1 MSGPGKGPRSTRL
14 SGRGA
19 SLSTDLPIGAAMTA
33 SQQSIDSHTP
43 LGANLVP
50 GGATF
55 RTWAPAAREVYLALP
70 RLAGDQPDFPKDPDA
85 LLVEDG
91 NGYWGGFFPGVE
103 DGDLYRFYVV
113 GEGSEGFKRDPYA
126 RELEMDGY
134 PDCNCIVRSPADYP
148 WHDAGYRTPDF
159 SGLIVYQFH
168 IGVFYARD
176 ADGRDIRP
184 HRVCK
189 ILDVVDRIEYFADLG
204 ISAVMPLPF
213 QEFQGENS
221 LGYNGTDLFSPEMDY
236 SVRAA
241 DLAPYLERVNR
252 LLTAKGCAAL
262 TAAQITGQVN
272 QFKAFIDLCH
282 LYGIAVITDVVY
294 NHAGGGFDDQ
304 SIYFFD
310 RQPATTNNNS
320 LYFTDQG
327 HAGGLIFAY
336 WKQEVC
342 QFLIDNGKAL
352 LQEYHVDGLRYDQV
366 TVIAESGGWFFAQDL
381 TGTLRFIKPD
391 AVQIAEYWGSERWKG
406 VAAPPYGM
414 GFDLGYSDTLRDNV
428 RKVISDTTGGWQAPV
443 NLDPV
448 RDALYLTY
456 RDPGRWSVFQCLEN
470 HDLLDVNHGDRQP
483 RIAAL
488 ADPSN
493 SRSWYARSRAKVA
506 AGLLLTAPGVPMIFM
521 GQEFLEDKY
530 WTDWTGRPELL
541 IWWDGLEGA
550 DKAMADQHRCT
561 RDLMWLRR
569 RHPALRSD
577 GLNVFHVHNQ
587 NRVLA
592 FQRWVPGVGR
602 DVVIVA
608 SFNERTF
615 YNRSYRIGFPCGGQW
630 REVFNSDVYDQWVN
644 PNVQGNGGGVTADGP
659 AWDGLPTSA
668 AITLPANSILVFARD
683 TGDF

>member
-1 MSGPGKGPRSTRL
+1 
-14 SGRGA
+14 
-19 SLSTDLPIGAAMTA
+19 MTA
-33 SQQSIDSHTP
+33 SQQYIDSHTP
-43 LGANLVP
+43 LGASLVP

-55 RTWAPAAREVYLALP
+55 RTWAPNALAVYLALP
-70 RLAGDQPDFPKDPDA
+70 QPTGSPPDFPKSPDA
-85 LLVEDG
+85 LLVKDG

-148 WHDAGYRTPDF
+148 WHDAGYRTPAF
-159 SGLIVYQFH
+159 SELIVYQFH

-176 ADGRDIRP
+176 ASGRDIRP

-204 ISAVMPLPF
+204 INAVMPLPF

-236 SVRAA
+236 AVRAA
-241 DLAPYLERVNR
+241 DLPPYLERVNR
-252 LLTAKGCAAL
+252 LLTAKGFPPL

-282 LYGIAVITDVVY
+282 LYGVAVITDVVY

-310 RQPATTNNNS
+310 RQAATTNNNS

-336 WKQEVC
+336 WKQEVRE
-342 QFLIDNGKAL
+342 FLIDNGKAL

-366 TVIAESGGWFFAQDL
+366 TVIAENGGWFFAQDL
-381 TGTLRFIKPD
+381 TSTLRFIKPG
-391 AVQIAEYWGSERWKG
+391 AVQIAEYWGDERWR
-406 VAAPPYGM
+406 AIASPPYGM

-428 RKVISDTTGGWQAPV
+428 RKAIGETTGGRQAAV
-443 NLDPV
+443 NLDRV

-456 RDPGRWSVFQCLEN
+456 RDQGRWSVFQCLEN

-506 AGLLLTAPGVPMIFM
+506 AGMLLTAPGVPMIFM

-541 IWWDGLEGA
+541 IWWDGLEGG
-550 DKAMADQHRCT
+550 DKAMSDQHRCT

-569 RHPALRSD
+569 RHPGLRGD

-587 NRVLA
+587 NRVIA
-592 FQRWVPGVGR
+592 WQRWIPGIGR

-608 SFNERTF
+608 SFNEGTF
-615 YNRSYRIGFPCGGQW
+615 YNHGYRIGFPAGGYW
-630 REVFNSDVYDQWVN
+630 YEVFNSDVYDQWVN
-644 PNVQGNGGGVTADGP
+644 PNAQGNAGGVTADGP
-659 AWDGLPTSA
+659 SWDGLPASA

-683 TGDF
+683 HGDF